1 MVTTAKPFG
10 WLLER
15 NVKRLDYYNTS
26 AGFVTGTFFMETVMN
41 KDVVFQFLNDIRES
55 GKINMFGAGPYV
67 QEVFGVDRYEANE
80 LVKEW
85 MMSFQKRGV

>member
-1 MVTTAKPFG
+1 M
-10 WLLER
+10 
-15 NVKRLDYYNTS
+15 D
-26 AGFVTGTFFMETVMN
+26 

-80 LVKEW
+80 LVAEW
-85 MMSFQKRGV
+85 MKSFSESRA